1 MNLNAIQVRDLGER
15 FQKLWNQD
23 NKENDLKLRGMTE
36 TMDALGIPWRLNPG
50 ASGFDSVTIAGKT
63 FKL

>member
-1 MNLNAIQVRDLGER
+1 MNLNDRQLRDLGER
-15 FQKLWNQD
+15 FQKLWKQD
-23 NKENDLKLRGMTE
+23 ETKLRGMTE